1 MTQEKGKT
9 EKNPR
14 WGREDRRNNC
24 NEEAGRKGWRMD
36 VKRGEENEE
45 TFFKKEG
52 MKWKFVRLAVKK
64 KCQKY
69 SRSWKSIQDIKMKER
84 WERERW
90 WAGGVKDEVLFNLA
104 KALILISMLLSGS
117 DTVPWWPFPFFLS
130 LIRSRKQS
138 FICLCLFLSA
148 ASACR
153 SGAEVVTFELV
164 RHLNRLWWLTY
175 YDGKVFRVCMWR
187 LSN

>member
-1 MTQEKGKT
+1 MTQVKGKT

-24 NEEAGRKGWRMD
+24 NEEAGCKGWRMD

-45 TFFKKEG
+45 TFFKIEG

-104 KALILISMLLSGS
+104 KVAWLWFWLACYYQGVTQCRGDLFLFPSLSYVHANSLLSAC
-117 DTVPWWPFPFFLS
+117 VCFYLLPLPVIQVLKLS
-130 LIRSRKQS
+130 L
-138 FICLCLFLSA
+138 LS
-148 ASACR
+148 S
-153 SGAEVVTFELV
+153 
-164 RHLNRLWWLTY
+164 W
-175 YDGKVFRVCMWR
+175 DI
-187 LSN
+187 

>member
-104 KALILISMLLSGS
+104 KVAWLWFWLACYYQGATQCRGDLFLFSSLSYVHANSLLSAS
-117 DTVPWWPFPFFLS
+117 VCFYLLPLPVVQVLKLS
-130 LIRSRKQS
+130 L
-138 FICLCLFLSA
+138 LS
-148 ASACR
+148 S
-153 SGAEVVTFELV
+153 
-164 RHLNRLWWLTY
+164 W
-175 YDGKVFRVCMWR
+175 DI
-187 LSN
+187 